1 MDAEGERK
9 QAPCKLIVQGLLHY
23 CFTNFY
29 IPINFV
35 NFTACF
41 LLGCRPTICELQ
53 LLELSDGRMLRIME
67 SVAPQWKKMAVAL
80 RFSVARIKSIEKG
93 EHYQPDD
100 ASFEIFSRWL
110 EGEHDLKPP
119 TWEVLSQCLKQAS
132 LLDIAEMLSYLH
144 IVRFLN

>member
-1 MDAEGERK
+1 MVE
-9 QAPCKLIVQGLLHY
+9 
-23 CFTNFY
+23 FSN
-29 IPINFV
+29 
-35 NFTACF
+35 
-41 LLGCRPTICELQ
+41 
-53 LLELSDGRMLRIME
+53 GRVLRIME
-67 SVAPQWKKMAVAL
+67 SVASHWKQMAVAL
-80 RFSVARIKSIEKG
+80 GFSVAKIKSIEKG